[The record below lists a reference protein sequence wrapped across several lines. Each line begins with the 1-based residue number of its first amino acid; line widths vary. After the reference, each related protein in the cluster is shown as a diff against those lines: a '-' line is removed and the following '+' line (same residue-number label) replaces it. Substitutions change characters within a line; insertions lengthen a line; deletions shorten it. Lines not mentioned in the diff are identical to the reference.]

1 MCYRSKE
8 LESMCN
14 TAMLQG
20 VGVQAIVTEF
30 LIQYADLIFS
40 DKLQSVPND
49 TGRSF
54 KRQLPISLTQE
65 LYICFRRCQQNPPLR
80 DFTVTN

>member
-1 MCYRSKE
+1 
-8 LESMCN
+8 MCN

-40 DKLQSVPND
+40 DKLQNVPTD
-49 TGRSF
+49 TG
-54 KRQLPISLTQE
+54 KHTGTLLTQ
-65 LYICFRRCQQNPPLR
+65 
-80 DFTVTN
+80 

>member
-1 MCYRSKE
+1 
-8 LESMCN
+8 MCN

-40 DKLQSVPND
+40 DKLQNVPND
-49 TGRSF
+49 TGR
-54 KRQLPISLTQE
+54 LTH
-65 LYICFRRCQQNPPLR
+65 LYPKNTKQIGRIHSNSQCLHRESQARENLKIAYAS
-80 DFTVTN
+80 